1 MADFNT
7 PFASQAG
14 RRTPNADEKVN
25 GFPCGPAD
33 QTLFNGLF
41 HRLESEIGNVISYA
55 GLTGSDADF
64 AQLRKSIT
72 ALIDAATG
80 AGDTD
85 SYILLSQATSR
96 LPIYP
101 EIVSSD
107 NRINISSPAGGTVRV
122 PGGVNL
128 IHRGIRLITTEKTDF
143 ATVSNKSYHLRWNP
157 DDGFTLNDLGNSGY
171 NPSTL
176 GEGDPSFD
184 SVYDDMLV
192 ARVVT
197 NSSNVATITTLANA
211 QRLRL
216 RYSRAAVFSNV
227 EVTDASNTETI
238 VFNFGRTPDFLLHGI
253 AESVITGPYDDDG
266 SETNIYLTARSRYS
280 ASVFTYSRNSTLHKG
295 GRPAYEASFACLD

>member
-33 QTLFNGLF
+33 QTLFNGMF
-41 HRLESEIGNVISYA
+41 YRLESEIGNVISYA
-55 GLTGSDADF
+55 GLTGSDADYS
-64 AQLRKSIT
+64 QLRKAIT

-85 SYILLSQATSR
+85 SYILLSQAAAR
-96 LPIYP
+96 LPLFP
-101 EIVSSD
+101 EIVSSEG
-107 NRINISSPAGGTVRV
+107 RINVTSPAGGTVRV
-122 PGGVNL
+122 PGNVDL
-128 IHRGIRLITTEKTDF
+128 IHRGIRLVTTEETDF
-143 ATVSNKSYHLRWNP
+143 ATVSSKTYHIRWNP
-157 DDGFTLNDLGNSGY
+157 VNGFTLNDLSDPVY
-171 NPSTL
+171 NPLTL
-176 GEGDPSFD
+176 GESDPAFD
-184 SVYDDMLV
+184 TNYDDMLV

-197 NSSNVATITTLANA
+197 NSSNVASITTLANL
-211 QRLRL
+211 QRLRY
-216 RYSRAAVFSNV
+216 RYTRAAVFSNA
-227 EVTDASNTETI
+227 EVNDPSNTETI
-238 VFNFGRTPDFLLHGI
+238 AYNFARTPDFLLHGFS
-253 AESVITGPYDDDG
+253 ESSITGPSDDDG